1 MKEVHLSFV
10 AMAFPAL
17 LPRYVERYANG
28 AHVDPAYLSVLE
40 QRVRRARAR
49 YVFPEDAEDRA
60 RRVPPKPAPRP
71 RQLALAL

>member
-1 MKEVHLSFV
+1 MYLSFV

-17 LPRYVERYANG
+17 VPRYVERYRNG
-28 AHVDPAYLSVLE
+28 PHIDGPYLAALE

-49 YVFPEDAEDRA
+49 YVFPEDLEDRA